1 MNHMIDPVL
10 CKPPVAF
17 SRVRAT
23 TRLSRGARGELAGAL
38 GPIWSVH
45 READHEGEVSIV
57 VLPADD
63 DPGPAFI
70 LYEKDGLARVGT
82 VSSDEWISDE
92 GYFGIRAALEAI
104 VAKAAAATARSNG
117 D

>member
-63 DPGPAFI
+63 DNEPVFV

-82 VSSDEWISDE
+82 VRRDEWVGDE
-92 GYFGIRAALEAI
+92 GFSGLQDAI
-104 VAKAAAATARSNG
+104 DAIIARTASIATAG
-117 D
+117 